1 MKIALLSYEY
11 PPETGFGGIGT
22 YSWYHARALIR
33 LGHEVHVLAGSKSH
47 LKLQTSQ
54 QDGVFVHRYRPRG
67 VWMVLAGLFGVLRCY
82 WTQQRLENAWCMYR
96 GLKVLMKQHRFDV
109 IEMPECGAEGSLINW
124 LIDTPKVV
132 RFHGPARLVMPYY
145 HSTWLDFLICPWI
158 ENLAIRNATALS
170 SPSRF
175 LANEVRVKMG
185 VEQHV
190 AFIPNGIDPA
200 LFDREP
206 ISQINEL
213 LRLPEGKVTILFAG
227 RMEWRKG
234 IQLCGEIAKI
244 VLRRRDV
251 IFLFAGE
258 DRYGYMQNTLLP
270 FLDKMK
276 LLGSF
281 RYLGKLGLQ
290 QVRACVR
297 SVDILLL
304 PSLWENCPY
313 SCLEAMAAGRAIVAT
328 DQGGIPELIQHGSNG
343 LLAKAGS
350 PESFAAQLEIF
361 IDDPAMRRALGTAA
375 RQTLEQHYLD
385 TQIATRTVDLYR
397 DSIRRLRNSDKAA
410 CPR

>member
-22 YSWYHARALIR
+22 YTWYHARALVR
-33 LGHEVHVLAGSKSH
+33 LGHEVHVLAGSKEH
-47 LKLQTSQ
+47 IELQTSQ

-67 VWMVLAGLFGVLRCY
+67 VWMTIAGLFGGLGCY
-82 WTQQRLENAWCMYR
+82 WTKQRLENAWCMCR
-96 GLKVLMKQHRFDV
+96 GLKLLMKQHRFDV
-109 IEMPECGAEGSLINW
+109 IEMPECGAEGALINW
-124 LIDTPKVV
+124 LVDTPRVV
-132 RFHGPARLVMPYY
+132 RFHGPARLIMPYY
-145 HSTWLDFLICPWI
+145 HAAWLDLLICPWI
-158 ENLAIRNATALS
+158 ENLAIRKATVLS

-175 LANEVRVKMG
+175 LANEVRVRMG

-190 AFIPNGIDPA
+190 AFIPNGIDLA
-200 LFDREP
+200 LFDPEP
-206 ISQINEL
+206 MAQINRL
-213 LRLPEGKVTILFAG
+213 YGLPEGKLTILFAG

-234 IQLCGEIAKI
+234 IQLCGEIAEI

-270 FLDKMK
+270 FLDKKK

-328 DQGGIPELIQHGSNG
+328 DHGGMPEMLQHGSNG

-350 PESFAAQLEIF
+350 PKSFAAQLEVF

-375 RQTLEQHYLD
+375 RQTVEQHYLD
-385 TQIATRTVDLYR
+385 TYIASQTVDLYR
-397 DSIRRLRNSDKAA
+397 DSIGRLRN
-410 CPR
+410 R

>member
-22 YSWYHARALIR
+22 YTWYHARALVK
-33 LGHEVHVLAGSKSH
+33 LGHEVHVLAGSNNH
-47 LKLQTSQ
+47 LRLQTSQ
-54 QDGVFVHRYRPRG
+54 QDSVFVHRYRPRG
-67 VWMVLAGLFGVLRCY
+67 VWMALAGLFGGLCCY
-82 WTQQRLENAWCMYR
+82 WTKQRLENAWCMYR
-96 GLKVLMKQHRFDV
+96 GLKLLMKQHRFDV
-109 IEMPECGAEGSLINW
+109 IEMPECGAEGLLINW
-124 LIDTPKVV
+124 LVNIPKVV
-132 RFHGPARLVMPYY
+132 RFHSPARLIMPYY
-145 HSTWLDFLICPWI
+145 RVTWLDFLICPWI
-158 ENLAIRNATALS
+158 ENLAIRKATALS

-175 LANEVRVKMG
+175 LANEVRVRMG

-190 AFIPNGIDPA
+190 AFVPYGIDLA

-206 ISQINEL
+206 IPQINGL
-213 LRLPEGKVTILFAG
+213 HGLPEGKVTILFLG

-234 IQLCGEIAKI
+234 IQLCGEIAKS

-270 FLDKMK
+270 FLDEQK

-350 PESFAAQLEIF
+350 PESFAAQLKVL

-375 RQTLEQHYLD
+375 RQTVEQHYLD
-385 TQIATRTVDLYR
+385 THIADQTADLYR
-397 DSIRRLRNSDKAA
+397 DSINRLHNFDKA
-410 CPR
+410 CVGN